1 MIGTNFEACV
11 RLLKDWLLFRHS
23 MSPLEFGLLAFSSLF
38 AIVDPIAMVPGFIA
52 MTPHDNLSGRKR
64 MARLACIVA
73 TIVLL
78 LFTLAGPKIFSL
90 LGVTLPAFE
99 LAGSLLLLRIAF
111 DMLYAQRSGA
121 RETEEE
127 VAAGAAKDDIAISPL
142 GVPMLAGPGAIS
154 TVLILTSRAETWIN
168 YVVLLGAIIATGASS
183 YIVLNL
189 GARGAAFV
197 NPLVLKLVTRLMG
210 LIIAA
215 IAVQFA
221 FNALAASGL
230 FPISAPAKP

>member
-1 MIGTNFEACV
+1 MNPFEY
-11 RLLKDWLLFRHS
+11 
-23 MSPLEFGLLAFSSLF
+23 GLLAFSSLF
-38 AIVDPIAMVPGFIA
+38 AIVDPIATVPAFLA
-52 MTPHDNLSGRKR
+52 MTPNDPTAARVR

-73 TIVLL
+73 TGVLL
-78 LFTLAGPKIFSL
+78 AFTLAGRQIFQL

-111 DMLYAQRSGA
+111 DMLYARRPGSQ
-121 RETEEE
+121 ETAEE

-154 TVLILTSRAETWIN
+154 NVLILTSKAGDFLHYGI
-168 YVVLLGAIIATGASS
+168 LLGSIVAVGAVS
-183 YIVLNL
+183 YLILHVS
-189 GARGAAFV
+189 ARGAAFLS
-197 NPLVLKLVTRLMG
+197 PLLLKLVTRLMG
-210 LIIAA
+210 LVIAA

-230 FPISAPAKP
+230 FGGGQPMR